1 MKMKKGEKKWTRV
14 ICFLLCMILT
24 CGIFTTGASA
34 AEIKNSQQIS
44 NLNLTVG
51 KLLSQKMFST
61 TMEKG
66 QVANL
71 LNLKGMT
78 GMKFTCRSSNNKIVS
93 VSSKGIIKGV
103 KSGNAVV
110 YVNVIKGSNI
120 YKVQIKVKV
129 SNNVENKYKEF
140 LRQNKSKYKY
150 YTIKTVKG
158 SKYPVLL
165 ATNSLYDP
173 YNPSD
178 PLKRGKMMA
187 NQCTVFIYSGN
198 QVNGLEEIACR
209 ACECLKY
216 ENNTLYSVRHN
227 CIDSYVIKNDKII
240 NIGEGPSHLYK
251 DSSKYIKFK
260 QNNF

>member
-1 MKMKKGEKKWTRV
+1 M

-150 YTIKTVKG
+150 YTTKTVKG
-158 SKYPVLL
+158 YKYPVLL
-165 ATNSLYDP
+165 VTDHLYDP

-178 PLKRGKMMA
+178 PLKRGKMMTDE
-187 NQCTVFIYSGN
+187 CTVFVYSENKVKVVKAGK
-198 QVNGLEEIACR
+198 LTCR

-216 ENNTLYSVRHN
+216 ENNTFYSVRVGY
-227 CIDSYVIKNDKII
+227 IDSYIIKNGKMV